1 MKNPAETPRSR
12 SAAMSAEALV
22 GLGMTVFSLG
32 VLFLL
37 LGWAQA
43 QRQVHDASLIL
54 LSIGAI
60 LFVLGGFTALL
71 GRSRNKS

>member
-1 MKNPAETPRSR
+1 MNNPAETPRSR
-12 SAAMSAEALV
+12 AAAISAEALV
-22 GLGMTVFSLG
+22 GLGMTAFSLG

-43 QRQVHDASLIL
+43 MREVRGASLIL
-54 LSIGAI
+54 LAIGAV
-60 LFVLGGFTALL
+60 LFVVGGGTALL